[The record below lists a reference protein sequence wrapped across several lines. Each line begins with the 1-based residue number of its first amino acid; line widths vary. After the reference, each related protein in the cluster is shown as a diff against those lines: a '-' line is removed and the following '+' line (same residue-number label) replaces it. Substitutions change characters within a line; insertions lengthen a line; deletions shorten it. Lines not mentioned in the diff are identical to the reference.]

1 MTWNVKYIYSF
12 SFYWVVKSSAFGHC
26 WWFLFQK
33 GWILWVTFLRQIAIL
48 VFQLFG
54 IASTECKKHWN
65 WQLWQKIEVQ
75 WVNIFDI
82 SGQKIDTFGLQ
93 SCLKF
98 IFKITLAKSDTL
110 WNVNVQ
116 IATVWAWALADPAA
130 CLLDL
135 SHCCCCPLPQ
145 APGCTCETH
154 AVRKHAG
161 SSLGH
166 SGIQNL
172 LLLCWLKELCLEYV
186 SNHFGPCHTSLFNWI
201 VPAAIVAAKFKTQL
215 SEQRISTMILTLH

>member
-1 MTWNVKYIYSF
+1 MSCQIQCIWT
-12 SFYWVVKSSAFGHC
+12 
-26 WWFLFQK
+26 L
-33 GWILWVTFLRQIAIL
+33 LMIAISKRL
-48 VFQLFG
+48 NPLSHIF
-54 IASTECKKHWN
+54 ASNCNSSISTLWN
-65 WQLWQKIEVQ
+65 SINGVQKALEL
-75 WVNIFDI
+75 
-82 SGQKIDTFGLQ
+82 T
-93 SCLKF
+93 
-98 IFKITLAKSDTL
+98 TLAKNRSTMSKYIWHFRSKNWYL
-110 WNVNVQ
+110 WPTELFEIYLQNHPCK
-116 IATVWAWALADPAA
+116 VWYFVKCKCPNSYSVSLSSSRSS
-130 CLLDL
+130 LLDL

-215 SEQRISTMILTLH
+215 SEKRISTMILTLH

>member
-1 MTWNVKYIYSF
+1 MSCQIQCIWTLLMIAISKRLNPLSHIFASNCNSSISTLWNSINGVQKALELTTLAKNRSTMSKYIWHFRS
-12 SFYWVVKSSAFGHC
+12 
-26 WWFLFQK
+26 
-33 GWILWVTFLRQIAIL
+33 
-48 VFQLFG
+48 
-54 IASTECKKHWN
+54 
-65 WQLWQKIEVQ
+65 
-75 WVNIFDI
+75 
-82 SGQKIDTFGLQ
+82 KIDTFGLQ